1 MTTVPSVI
9 HQSGP
14 NPKSAF
20 FAWRTTVLKRASTDS
35 SVLDDPLVSEAFSA
49 GYFRGSRDRL
59 SLEAEFAGAIE
70 VNRRVADL
78 LEQMVFE
85 REAVAMVGSDDD
97 ELEELPF

>member
-1 MTTVPSVI
+1 MVPQNAGVSV
-9 HQSGP
+9 P

-20 FAWRTTVLKRASTDS
+20 FAWRTTVGKRASTDS

-59 SLEAEFAGAIE
+59 SLEAEFSGAIE

-78 LEQMVFE
+78 LEQMVLE
-85 REAVAMVGSDDD
+85 REAVAMVGGEDDD
-97 ELEELPF
+97 LEDVPF